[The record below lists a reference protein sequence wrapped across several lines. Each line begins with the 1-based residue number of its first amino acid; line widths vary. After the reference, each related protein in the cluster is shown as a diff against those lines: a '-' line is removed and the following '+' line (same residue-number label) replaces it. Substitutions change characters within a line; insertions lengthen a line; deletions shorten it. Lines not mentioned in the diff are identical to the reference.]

1 MSANI
6 QLIAEPDAF
15 LQGIKCPYCKKESL
29 GLLALQV
36 GNGDKTMYQMQ
47 CLNVNCVTNHMAASA
62 SEMSVLV
69 KRALGIPLPQ

>member
-1 MSANI
+1 MSADI
-6 QLIAEPDAF
+6 KLIAEPDAF
-15 LQGIKCPYCKKESL
+15 LQGIKCPYCKKETL

-36 GNGDKTMYQMQ
+36 GDGTKTMFQMQ
-47 CLNVNCVTNHMAASA
+47 CLNINCVTNHMANSV